1 MRHFLFSSGNCLVLL
16 NMRIIYDYTMCVWN
30 KILNACFMSVLVC
43 RRFGSAK
50 KSIKLFVRSRKQ
62 GSYIASVPLQKLDKF
77 SKTPE
82 KYGRWSFEDGRF
94 LRF

>member
-1 MRHFLFSSGNCLVLL
+1 M
-16 NMRIIYDYTMCVWN
+16 
-30 KILNACFMSVLVC
+30 
-43 RRFGSAK
+43 AK

-82 KYGRWSFEDGRF
+82 KHRHWSFEDGWLILEAF
-94 LRF
+94 